1 MPAENVNMRPFTE
14 PRPTGRQR
22 RSAIAPA
29 STAAA
34 DSVCLGSRSCRANTE
49 LAPAGT
55 NPISASGGIPLAT
68 SLAVPSPP
76 IATTTSAPGARARSV
91 ACPGRSVRRTSTSPT
106 RASRAATWSISAPCT
121 PEAFGLTIRRTCMRA
136 TIVGVTAANLRTYT
150 AVAGVPAALV
160 VLLHLA
166 LDWNGADGISGRRD
180 LAFSHG
186 VALAVVL
193 AAVLISSRVALY
205 IETGAGA
212 PVADAVAIIG
222 SVAVLANLARVWRD
236 GSNPLHRLS
245 ITVAHITALLL
256 VAAASNLVARREQRR
271 RSNPAPSL

>member
-1 MPAENVNMRPFTE
+1 
-14 PRPTGRQR
+14 
-22 RSAIAPA
+22 
-29 STAAA
+29 
-34 DSVCLGSRSCRANTE
+34 
-49 LAPAGT
+49 
-55 NPISASGGIPLAT
+55 
-68 SLAVPSPP
+68 
-76 IATTTSAPGARARSV
+76 
-91 ACPGRSVRRTSTSPT
+91 
-106 RASRAATWSISAPCT
+106 
-121 PEAFGLTIRRTCMRA
+121 MRA

-193 AAVLISSRVALY
+193 AVVLISSRVALH

-212 PVADAVAIIG
+212 PVADAVAVVG
-222 SVAVLANLARVWRD
+222 SVAVLANLAHVWRD
-236 GSNPLHRLS
+236 GSDPLHRFG
-245 ITVAHITALLL
+245 ITVAHISALLL
-256 VAAASNLVARREQRR
+256 VAAVSNLVARREQRR